1 MKGKNMK
8 FNGAK
13 LKKKV
18 KIHDLL
24 NDDNYFSFLF
34 SVISIAM
41 LFLLIFGCILYQIL
55 PTEVKKIITF
65 VFKRIATYL
74 PFLIIIFVVMFL
86 IVFLYYTLA
95 DDVKGLLRSRYLPT
109 TYDEMKKLNIN
120 NLKDYLEFIDNI
132 MKEKVILKYDFY
144 YYKLYLHDKNI
155 EFIKKLAK
163 KEYNKEIILT
173 QTYEINKNPLN
184 RFCLFERDENIY
196 LAFRESNTSYQRG
209 KYDIESFLSMN
220 NVEEII
226 YME

>member
-1 MKGKNMK
+1 MMIII
-8 FNGAK
+8 FHFYSQ
-13 LKKKV
+13 L
-18 KIHDLL
+18 
-24 NDDNYFSFLF
+24 
-34 SVISIAM
+34 IAM
-41 LFLLIFGCILYQIL
+41 LFLLIFGCILYQIV

-86 IVFLYYTLA
+86 IVCLYYTLA

-132 MKEKVILKYDFY
+132 MKERVILKYDFY

-155 EFIKKLAK
+155 EFIKELAK

>member
-1 MKGKNMK
+1 MK
-8 FNGAK
+8 FNGTK
-13 LKKKV
+13 LKKKI

-34 SVISIAM
+34 SVIFIAM
-41 LFLLIFGCILYQIL
+41 LFLLIFGCILYQII
-55 PTEVKKIITF
+55 PTEIKKIITL
-65 VFKRIATYL
+65 VFKRIASYL
-74 PFLIIIFVVMFL
+74 PLLIIIFILIFA
-86 IVFLYYTLA
+86 IVFLYYLLA
-95 DDVKGLLRSRYLPT
+95 YDVKGLLRSRYLPT

-155 EFIKKLAK
+155 EFIKELAK

-173 QTYEINKNPLN
+173 QTYEINKKPLN
-184 RFCLFERDENIY
+184 RFCLFEREENIY
-196 LAFRESNTSYQRG
+196 LAFKESNTSYQRG
-209 KYDIESFLSMN
+209 KYDIESFFSMN

>member
-1 MKGKNMK
+1 MK
-8 FNGAK
+8 FNGTK
-13 LKKKV
+13 LKKKI

-41 LFLLIFGCILYQIL
+41 LFLLIFGCILYQII
-55 PTEVKKIITF
+55 PTEIKKIITL
-65 VFKRIATYL
+65 VFKRIASYL
-74 PFLIIIFVVMFL
+74 PLLIIIFILIFA
-86 IVFLYYTLA
+86 IVFLYYLLA
-95 DDVKGLLRSRYLPT
+95 YDVKGLLRSRYLPT

-155 EFIKKLAK
+155 EFIKELAK

-173 QTYEINKNPLN
+173 QTYEINKKPLN
-184 RFCLFERDENIY
+184 RFCLFEREENIY
-196 LAFRESNTSYQRG
+196 LAFKESNTSYQRG
-209 KYDIESFLSMN
+209 KYDIESFFSMN

>member
-1 MKGKNMK
+1 MK
-8 FNGAK
+8 FNGTK

-41 LFLLIFGCILYQIL
+41 LFLLIFGCILYQIV
-55 PTEVKKIITF
+55 PTEVKKIIAF
-65 VFKRIATYL
+65 VFKRIAHYL

-95 DDVKGLLRSRYLPT
+95 NDVKGLLRSRYLPT

-155 EFIKKLAK
+155 EFIKELAK
-163 KEYNKEIILT
+163 KEYNKEIIIT

-184 RFCLFERDENIY
+184 RFCLFERNENIY
-196 LAFRESNTSYQRG
+196 LTFRESNTSYQKG

>member
-1 MKGKNMK
+1 M
-8 FNGAK
+8 
-13 LKKKV
+13 
-18 KIHDLL
+18 L

-41 LFLLIFGCILYQIL
+41 LFLLIFGCILYQII
-55 PTEVKKIITF
+55 PTEIKKIITL
-65 VFKRIATYL
+65 VFKRIASYL
-74 PFLIIIFVVMFL
+74 PLLIIIFILIFA
-86 IVFLYYTLA
+86 IVFLYYLLA
-95 DDVKGLLRSRYLPT
+95 YDVKGLLRSRYLPT

-155 EFIKKLAK
+155 EFIKELAK

-173 QTYEINKNPLN
+173 QTYEINKKPLN
-184 RFCLFERDENIY
+184 RFCLFEREENIY
-196 LAFRESNTSYQRG
+196 LAFKESNTSYQRG
-209 KYDIESFLSMN
+209 KYDIESFFSMN

>member
-1 MKGKNMK
+1 MK

-74 PFLIIIFVVMFL
+74 PFLIIIFVVML
-86 IVFLYYTLA
+86 LVVFFYYTFA

-120 NLKDYLEFIDNI
+120 NLKDYLEFIDSL
-132 MKEKVILKYDFY
+132 MKEKVILKCDFY

-155 EFIKKLAK
+155 EFIKKISK

-173 QTYEINKNPLN
+173 QTSEINNKPLN

-196 LAFRESNTSYQRG
+196 LVFKESNTSYQRG
-209 KYDIESFLSMN
+209 KYDIESFFSMN

>member
-1 MKGKNMK
+1 MK
-8 FNGAK
+8 FDGTK

-24 NDDNYFSFLF
+24 TDDNYFSFLF

-41 LFLLIFGCILYQIL
+41 LFLLIFGCILYQIV

-65 VFKRIATYL
+65 VLKRIATYL

-120 NLKDYLEFIDNI
+120 SLKDYLEFIDNI
-132 MKEKVILKYDFY
+132 MKEKIILKYDFY

-155 EFIKKLAK
+155 AFIKELAK

-173 QTYEINKNPLN
+173 QTNEINKKSLN
-184 RFCLFERDENIY
+184 RFCLFEREENIY
-196 LAFRESNTSYQRG
+196 LAFKESNTSYQRG
-209 KYDIESFLSMN
+209 KYDIESFFSMN

>member
-1 MKGKNMK
+1 MK
-8 FNGAK
+8 FNGTK

-18 KIHDLL
+18 KINDLL

-65 VFKRIATYL
+65 VFKRIAPYL
-74 PFLIIIFVVMFL
+74 PFLIIIFVVMLL

-132 MKEKVILKYDFY
+132 MKERVILKYDFY

-155 EFIKKLAK
+155 EFIKELAK

-184 RFCLFERDENIY
+184 RFCLFEI
-196 LAFRESNTSYQRG
+196 
-209 KYDIESFLSMN
+209 LSTL
-220 NVEEII
+220 IPKLLLH
-226 YME
+226 

>member
-1 MKGKNMK
+1 MK
-8 FNGAK
+8 FNGTK
-13 LKKKV
+13 LKKKI

-34 SVISIAM
+34 SVIFIAM
-41 LFLLIFGCILYQIL
+41 LFLLIFGCILYQII
-55 PTEVKKIITF
+55 PTEIKKIITL
-65 VFKRIATYL
+65 VFKRIASYL
-74 PFLIIIFVVMFL
+74 PLLIIIFILIFA
-86 IVFLYYTLA
+86 IVFLYYLLA
-95 DDVKGLLRSRYLPT
+95 YDVKGLLRSRYLPT

-132 MKEKVILKYDFY
+132 MKEKVILEYDFY

-155 EFIKKLAK
+155 EFIKELAK

-173 QTYEINKNPLN
+173 QTYEINKKPLN
-184 RFCLFERDENIY
+184 RFCLFEREENIY
-196 LAFRESNTSYQRG
+196 LAFKENNTSYQRG

>member
-1 MKGKNMK
+1 MK

-41 LFLLIFGCILYQIL
+41 LFLLIFGSILYQII
-55 PTEVKKIITF
+55 PTKVKKIITF
-65 VFKRIATYL
+65 VFKRIACYL
-74 PFLIIIFVVMFL
+74 PLLIIIFILIFA
-86 IVFLYYTLA
+86 IVFFYYLLA
-95 DDVKGLLRSRYLPT
+95 YDVKGLLRSRYLPT

-120 NLKDYLEFIDNI
+120 SLKDYLEFINNL

-144 YYKLYLHDKNI
+144 YYTLYLHDKNI
-155 EFIKKLAK
+155 EFIKEFAK

-173 QTYEINKNPLN
+173 QTSEINKKPLN
-184 RFCLFERDENIY
+184 RFCLFERDEKLY
-196 LAFRESNTSYQRG
+196 LAFKERNTSYQRG
-209 KYDIESFLSMN
+209 KYDIESFFSMN

>member
-74 PFLIIIFVVMFL
+74 PFLIIIFVVML
-86 IVFLYYTLA
+86 LVVFLYYTLA

-132 MKEKVILKYDFY
+132 MKEKVILTYDFY

-155 EFIKKLAK
+155 EFIKELAK

-184 RFCLFERDENIY
+184 RFCLFKRDENI
-196 LAFRESNTSYQRG
+196 
-209 KYDIESFLSMN
+209 
-220 NVEEII
+220 
-226 YME
+226 

>member
-1 MKGKNMK
+1 MK

-41 LFLLIFGCILYQIL
+41 LFLLIFGYILYQIL

-74 PFLIIIFVVMFL
+74 PFLIIIFVVML
-86 IVFLYYTLA
+86 LVVFLYYTLA

-144 YYKLYLHDKNI
+144 YYKLYLHYKNI
-155 EFIKKLAK
+155 EFIKELAK

-209 KYDIESFLSMN
+209 KYYIESFLSMN

>member
-41 LFLLIFGCILYQIL
+41 LFLLIFGSILYQII
-55 PTEVKKIITF
+55 PTKVKKIITF
-65 VFKRIATYL
+65 VFKRIACYL
-74 PFLIIIFVVMFL
+74 PLLIIIFILIFA
-86 IVFLYYTLA
+86 IVFFYYLLA
-95 DDVKGLLRSRYLPT
+95 YDVKGLLRSRYLPT

-120 NLKDYLEFIDNI
+120 SLKDYLEFINNL

-144 YYKLYLHDKNI
+144 YYTLYLHDKNI
-155 EFIKKLAK
+155 EFIKEFAK

-173 QTYEINKNPLN
+173 QTSEINKKPLN
-184 RFCLFERDENIY
+184 RFCLFERDEKLY
-196 LAFRESNTSYQRG
+196 LAFKERNTSYQRG
-209 KYDIESFLSMN
+209 KYDIESFFSMN

>member
-1 MKGKNMK
+1 MKVKNI
-8 FNGAK
+8 K
-13 LKKKV
+13 LNKKV

-24 NDDNYFSFLF
+24 NDDNYFLFLF
-34 SVISIAM
+34 SVISITM
-41 LFLLIFGCILYQIL
+41 LFLLIFGYILYQII

-65 VFKRIATYL
+65 VFKRITPYL
-74 PFLIIIFVVMFL
+74 PFLIIIFVVML
-86 IVFLYYTLA
+86 LVVFLYYTLA

>member
-1 MKGKNMK
+1 M
-8 FNGAK
+8 
-13 LKKKV
+13 
-18 KIHDLL
+18 LL
-24 NDDNYFSFLF
+24 
-34 SVISIAM
+34 V
-41 LFLLIFGCILYQIL
+41 
-55 PTEVKKIITF
+55 
-65 VFKRIATYL
+65 
-74 PFLIIIFVVMFL
+74 
-86 IVFLYYTLA
+86 VFLYYTLA

-155 EFIKKLAK
+155 EFIKELAK

-173 QTYEINKNPLN
+173 QTYEINKNSLN

>member
-1 MKGKNMK
+1 MK
-8 FNGAK
+8 FNGTK

-18 KIHDLL
+18 KINDLL

-65 VFKRIATYL
+65 VFKSIAPYL
-74 PFLIIIFVVMFL
+74 PFLIIIFVVMLL

-132 MKEKVILKYDFY
+132 MKERVILKYDFY

-155 EFIKKLAK
+155 KFIKELAK

-209 KYDIESFLSMN
+209 
-220 NVEEII
+220 
-226 YME
+226 

>member
-1 MKGKNMK
+1 MK

-41 LFLLIFGCILYQIL
+41 LFLLIFGCILYQIV

-65 VFKRIATYL
+65 VFKRIATHL

-95 DDVKGLLRSRYLPT
+95 DNVKGLLRSRYLPT

-155 EFIKKLAK
+155 EFIKELAK

-196 LAFRESNTSYQRG
+196 LAFRKSNTSYQRG

-220 NVEEII
+220 NVKEII

>member
-1 MKGKNMK
+1 MK
-8 FNGAK
+8 FKNIK
-13 LKKKV
+13 LNKKV

-41 LFLLIFGCILYQIL
+41 LFLLIFGCILYKIV

-144 YYKLYLHDKNI
+144 YYKLYLHDKNKI
-155 EFIKKLAK
+155 IYNHNIKKEIYKNLFFVLLNYKFFEIKNWFKDKIYETIVK
-163 KEYNKEIILT
+163 KSSKL
-173 QTYEINKNPLN
+173 
-184 RFCLFERDENIY
+184 
-196 LAFRESNTSYQRG
+196 
-209 KYDIESFLSMN
+209 
-220 NVEEII
+220 
-226 YME
+226 